1 MGAEEGQTGGEE
13 GRLKPGLQN
22 NERTRTTNQTTNM
35 AKTISITIPDV
46 LHAALRVEGKDLEQ
60 EPGEVIKS
68 FLLSAYRCPDG
79 AVLNLQPAVL
89 RPDPNQSEL
98 PLQ

>member
-1 MGAEEGQTGGEE
+1 
-13 GRLKPGLQN
+13 
-22 NERTRTTNQTTNM
+22 M
-35 AKTISITIPDV
+35 AKTISMTIPDV
-46 LHAALRVEGKDLEQ
+46 LHAALREEGRELEQ

-79 AVLNLQPAVL
+79 AVLNLQPPVTK
-89 RPDPNQSEL
+89 PDPNQTEL